1 MLPDQSIV
9 ESSSVAGEKHGSY
22 CEQQGKPLGDFV

>member
-22 CEQQGKPLGDFV
+22 CEQGKPLEDFV